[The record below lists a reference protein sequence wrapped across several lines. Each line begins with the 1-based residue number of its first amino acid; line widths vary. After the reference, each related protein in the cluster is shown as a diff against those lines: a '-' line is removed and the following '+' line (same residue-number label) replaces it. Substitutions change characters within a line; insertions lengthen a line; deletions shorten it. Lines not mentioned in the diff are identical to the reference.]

1 MSAATSPTT
10 KRIHAIWVAA
20 PAIPDIP
27 RRPATIAMIR
37 KVTAQ
42 FSMIAPQIKCQ
53 FTTTRLFDSPGD
65 YNHYPDPR

>member
-1 MSAATSPTT
+1 
-10 KRIHAIWVAA
+10 
-20 PAIPDIP
+20 
-27 RRPATIAMIR
+27 MIR